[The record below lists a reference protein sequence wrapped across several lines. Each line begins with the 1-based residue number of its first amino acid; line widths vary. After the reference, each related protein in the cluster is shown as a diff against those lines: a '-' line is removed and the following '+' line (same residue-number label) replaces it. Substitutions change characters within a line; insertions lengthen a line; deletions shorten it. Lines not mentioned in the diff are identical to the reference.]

1 QRRRHRGVHLRI
13 SRHGPPADHR
23 DLRGRLQP
31 RARRRDDCD
40 HLGGDRDVPDRHPLP
55 ADRPPREAEVARV
68 LKILRDLLRYNRE
81 FLAGAVLL
89 GIILAMIGLSFLS
102 PFDETTLYAVAP
114 DMPPSLDHWFG
125 TTSRGQDVFWQ
136 M

>member
-1 QRRRHRGVHLRI
+1 M
-13 SRHGPPADHR
+13 
-23 DLRGRLQP
+23 
-31 RARRRDDCD
+31 
-40 HLGGDRDVPDRHPLP
+40 
-55 ADRPPREAEVARV
+55 

-89 GIILAMIGLSFLS
+89 GIILAMIGLSFMS

-136 M
+136 MTSALRNTLAFGILVAVLSRLIALVVGDYDPAIAFFVSTLGFDLVQDEPSRTSDG